1 MMKRLKMDCPL
12 LDLENVKH
20 LMEKKQNRY
29 DNQVMKSETKYIIKV
44 CIGIMDNTIISID
57 KTFLGNKNIYNDFVY
72 LLSSNLKIY

>member
-44 CIGIMDNTIISID
+44 YIGIMDNTIISID